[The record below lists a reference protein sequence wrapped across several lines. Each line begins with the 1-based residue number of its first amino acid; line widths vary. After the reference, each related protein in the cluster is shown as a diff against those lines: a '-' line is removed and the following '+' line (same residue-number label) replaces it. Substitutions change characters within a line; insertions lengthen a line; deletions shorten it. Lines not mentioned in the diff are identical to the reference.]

1 MVNALLLI
9 IMAASIFIILFFA
22 YTTKNKL
29 ASYVAYIILAA
40 VALGMAFNGMIELIN
55 GVDFL
60 SFLVSFLRLLND
72 IIVFVEIGLIL
83 FLLFMSKFKTKIMVL
98 KVVIIIYVVAR
109 LLLEFNV
116 FN

>member
-1 MVNALLLI
+1 MINALLLI
-9 IMAASIFIILFFA
+9 IIAATIFIILFFA

-29 ASYVAYIILAA
+29 ASYVSYIILAA
-40 VALGMAFNGMIELIN
+40 VAAGMAFSGMIELIN

-60 SFLVSFLRLLND
+60 EFLVNFLRLLND
-72 IIVFVEIGLIL
+72 IVVFVEIGLIL

-98 KVVIIIYVVAR
+98 KVVIIVYVVAK
-109 LLLEFNV
+109 LLVELNV